1 MKKLLIVLF
10 SILLLAGCG
19 NKVEEKNKLQEI
31 KNENNYTI
39 VDVRTP
45 EEYQE
50 GHLKDALNI
59 PYDTIDE
66 SINLDKNKTILVYC
80 KSGARSKKAYNSLT
94 NLGYKVYDMG
104 AYDKINEFEKVK

>member
-10 SILLLAGCG
+10 SVLLLAGCG
-19 NKVEEKNKLQEI
+19 NKVESNKELLDI
-31 KNENNYTI
+31 KNDNNYII

-59 PYDTIDE
+59 PYDTIAEPMD
-66 SINLDKNKTILVYC
+66 LDKSKMILVYC
-80 KSGARSKKAYNSLT
+80 KSGQRSSIAYDKLRAM
-94 NLGYKVYDMG
+94 GYKVYNMG
-104 AYDKINEFEKVK
+104 AYDKITEFEKVK